1 MAMSQLVIFQLKC
14 CKTIFTFTG
23 WFSNFLTHCSNDMS
37 CFCSFAKYIGDTFV
51 SVVSTI
57 VLSIFVSGHSCSYLS
72 NAFISWSFCCL
83 VVTADDWIF
92 WSSMTFSAYQ
102 SSIWDWV
109 FGGKEF
115 YQELS
120 LLMGFLYRLL
130 LWDLN
135 KMGVWYVSL
144 QL

>member
-57 VLSIFVSGHSCSYLS
+57 VLSVFVPGHSCSSLITLLFHHHFV
-72 NAFISWSFCCL
+72 AWL
-83 VVTADDWIF
+83 
-92 WSSMTFSAYQ
+92 
-102 SSIWDWV
+102 
-109 FGGKEF
+109 
-115 YQELS
+115 L
-120 LLMGFLYRLL
+120 LLMIEYFDLL
-130 LWDLN
+130 
-135 KMGVWYVSL
+135 
-144 QL
+144 